1 MSVES
6 NKQVIKQYFEAI
18 NRGDEQ
24 GILGFLTDDFKFECM
39 AVKPERFHFIWD
51 RNAFAAAPRL
61 MSRFMHKPIQ
71 IWIESMTGDEDRV
84 AVEAKSHGELKNGK
98 LYENAYHF
106 LFRLRDGKL
115 CSAREY
121 SCSHLAQ
128 ECFGEYEAT
137 FD

>member
-1 MSVES
+1 MSNAQ
-6 NKQVIKQYFEAI
+6 NKQVIEQYFAAI
-18 NRGDEQ
+18 DRGDEQ
-24 GILGFLTDDFKFECM
+24 GIRSFLTNDFKFECM
-39 AVKPERFHFIWD
+39 ALKPERFHFIWD
-51 RNAFAAAPRL
+51 AEAFAAAPRL
-61 MSRFMHKPIQ
+61 MSRFMHKPIK
-71 IWIESMTGDEDRV
+71 IWIESMTADEDRV

-106 LFRLRDGKL
+106 LFKLRDGKL
-115 CSAREY
+115 FSAREY